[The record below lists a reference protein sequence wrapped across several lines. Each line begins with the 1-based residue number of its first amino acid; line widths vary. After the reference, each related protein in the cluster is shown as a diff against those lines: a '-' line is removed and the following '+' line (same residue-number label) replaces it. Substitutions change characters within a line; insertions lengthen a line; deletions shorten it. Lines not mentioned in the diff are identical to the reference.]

1 VMIIFLAGIIG
12 TMVIAMYLPLF
23 NLVKI
28 LQKHK

>member
-1 VMIIFLAGIIG
+1 LAGIIG

>member
-1 VMIIFLAGIIG
+1 MIIFLAGIIG

>member
-1 VMIIFLAGIIG
+1 MIIFLAGIIG

-28 LQKHK
+28 LKHK